1 MSESSSEL
9 GSAGR
14 KRTVS
19 QLVNRLTERTSTERL
34 SLLSHLSIGRTLCK
48 LQDAILAGEEVS
60 KKAAEGLLCA
70 GIKLYRRHTLGE
82 REEEEE
88 DGAETNAL
96 IKQSATLIFVL
107 LAAVQGRS
115 NDPVNLE
122 SVHGVVTTANE
133 ATLRHVLRIPRRKR
147 KAGADAPEE
156 EEEEGEE
163 EGEWARVM
171 RISAGELSMCVLRYV
186 SRTIRRTE
194 ATDHEQFADVFFRN
208 SAACMAQKLLLK
220 HGGQDFVSL
229 RSTSASDV
237 PRAKRLLSIAQA
249 GESEAGQSILRD
261 ILLSFLLPARIIGVR
276 RTLLMSRAASTAA
289 GVDYADAVN
298 QAHSVAMAGT
308 EFIWERGTDELERA
322 CALLAGVAI
331 LTTRGGEDPIRK
343 QDAFVGRVNLPFF
356 ETSPPNPGVK
366 RLALIPDQQRW
377 VLYKIGKHGTP
388 HVLCSLRGFEGLC
401 DCLLEFL

>member
-48 LQDAILAGEEVS
+48 LQDAILSGEEVS
-60 KKAAEGLLCA
+60 KKAAEAMLCA
-70 GIKLYRRHTLGE
+70 GIKLYRRHTLGD

-122 SVHGVVTTANE
+122 TVRGVVTTANE
-133 ATLRHVLRIPRRKR
+133 ATLRHVLRVPRRKR
-147 KAGADAPEE
+147 RASADAPEDE
-156 EEEEGEE
+156 GEEEGEE

-171 RISAGELSMCVLRYV
+171 AISAGELSMCVLRYV

-194 ATDHEQFADVFFRN
+194 ATEHEQFADLFFRN
-208 SAACMAQKLLLK
+208 SAACMAQRLLLK

-229 RSTSASDV
+229 RSTSSNGV

-249 GESEAGQSILRD
+249 GESEAGQQVLRD
-261 ILLSFLLPARIIGVR
+261 ILLSFLLPARIVGVR
-276 RTLLMSRAASTAA
+276 RHLLMSRAASTAA
-289 GVDYADAVN
+289 GVDHADAVN
-298 QAHSVAMAGT
+298 QAHSVA
-308 EFIWERGTDELERA
+308 
-322 CALLAGVAI
+322 
-331 LTTRGGEDPIRK
+331 
-343 QDAFVGRVNLPFF
+343 
-356 ETSPPNPGVK
+356 
-366 RLALIPDQQRW
+366 
-377 VLYKIGKHGTP
+377 
-388 HVLCSLRGFEGLC
+388 
-401 DCLLEFL
+401 